1 MTEPSAL
8 IPPVLQAVHIRFL
21 NASTAPFPI
30 DVLIDGMEHLQNSS
44 FGTVS
49 QYIPMADGFHKIAV
63 RSRAGLRPVLFQGV
77 FPFPAGQKITFSI
90 ADSPSGSITIIPV
103 SNAGCFHCP
112 ARCGCYRIAN
122 MTFSGSSY
130 DIRTPSGERVFCSI
144 SFGQSAPYKPVSA
157 GSYLFFTAAPSG
169 CSPIRDLPII
179 LQSFLAGSPKP
190 DNVLSEIPVEIE
202 AGMNYTTYLIGN
214 TWSSFRLQSITIKDD
229 LEKET
234 L

>member
-122 MTFSGSSY
+122 MTFSGFPMTSGLHLANASSAPFHL
-130 DIRTPSGERVFCSI
+130 DSLRPINQFQQVFI
-144 SFGQSAPYKPVSA
+144 SF
-157 GSYLFFTAAPSG
+157 F
-169 CSPIRDLPII
+169 
-179 LQSFLAGSPKP
+179 
-190 DNVLSEIPVEIE
+190 
-202 AGMNYTTYLIGN
+202 M
-214 TWSSFRLQSITIKDD
+214 SSFWMFSGTGSSHYSSKFSRRFSQTR
-229 LEKET
+229 
-234 L
+234 

>member
-144 SFGQSAPYKPVSA
+144 SFGQSAPYNQFQQDLISFLLQLLLDVLRYGIFP
-157 GSYLFFTAAPSG
+157 LFFKVF
-169 CSPIRDLPII
+169 SPVLPNQITF
-179 LQSFLAGSPKP
+179 FLK
-190 DNVLSEIPVEIE
+190 
-202 AGMNYTTYLIGN
+202 
-214 TWSSFRLQSITIKDD
+214 FR
-229 LEKET
+229 
-234 L
+234 